1 MDIDLEGIDTQPVKK
16 PIFKKKRILGRDK
29 RIKAG
34 HGSHDTSDND
44 TGNDDVSDEQLGAEL
59 KDKLKPL
66 SNWKRAGGFRT
77 LKKLK
82 VDHFS
87 SEPRAISN
95 DSAAVV
101 NDDMD
106 SDSGS
111 HTMVSAPSLL
121 SSHISPL
128 PIANSIEEDPGTQ
141 FNIQE
146 RVFAPPADIYDLDL
160 PIDQEDEGGEREGTG
175 VENANLVIKPLSEQI
190 EFLQDHIFVLK
201 DKQSDAESKIS
212 NLRSRIIE
220 VKAKKL
226 EVLKVF
232 QS

>member
-1 MDIDLEGIDTQPVKK
+1 MDIDFEDLDEQPVKK

-34 HGSHDTSDND
+34 HGNHDTSGND
-44 TGNDDVSDEQLGAEL
+44 TGNDEVGDEKVGTEFN
-59 KDKLKPL
+59 DKLKPL
-66 SNWKRAGGFRT
+66 SNWKSAGGFRN

-87 SEPRAISN
+87 PEPRAISN

-101 NDDMD
+101 GDDMD
-106 SDSGS
+106 RDSGL
-111 HTMVSAPSLL
+111 HTRVLAPLL
-121 SSHISPL
+121 LLLHISPL
-128 PIANSIEEDPGTQ
+128 PITNSTEEDPVTQ

-146 RVFAPPADIYDLDL
+146 RAFAPPADIYDLDL
-160 PIDQEDEGGEREGTG
+160 PVDQEDEDEEKEGAG
-175 VENANLVIKPLSEQI
+175 VDNAPIAIKTLQDQI

-201 DKQSDAESKIS
+201 DKQSETESKIS
-212 NLRSRIIE
+212 SLKTRIME
-220 VKAKKL
+220 VKARKL
-226 EVLKVF
+226 ELMKLF